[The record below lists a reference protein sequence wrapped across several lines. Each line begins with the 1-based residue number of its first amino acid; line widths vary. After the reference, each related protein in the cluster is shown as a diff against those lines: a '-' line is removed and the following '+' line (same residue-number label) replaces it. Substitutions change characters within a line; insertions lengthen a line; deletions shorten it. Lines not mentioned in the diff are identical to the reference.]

1 MAPRYLFLE
10 LIQGACLFGTKW
22 QKWWNYKNVSRI
34 VKIVHSAPI
43 SSFVSLVKKVH
54 KSTFWLKFCGWTLDK
69 WHIGLGCNCAFWL
82 LLFFYFLVYIVPTYI
97 YLVKA
102 ILSGGGQHLSVSRF
116 YLPKGNLLFTLNA
129 ITPFIS
135 YALCKNSCILWILKR
150 VYRLLNKQPL
160 PYTVLL
166 GKIQKP
172 AKGICLK

>member
-1 MAPRYLFLE
+1 MR
-10 LIQGACLFGTKW
+10 
-22 QKWWNYKNVSRI
+22 
-34 VKIVHSAPI
+34 I

-54 KSTFWLKFCGWTLDK
+54 KSTFWLKFCGMNIGQVTYWTWVQLC
-69 WHIGLGCNCAFWL
+69 ILVIIFS
-82 LLFFYFLVYIVPTYI
+82 FFSWCTIYCTYIYIYI

-150 VYRLLNKQPL
+150 VYRLLNKQPTSC
-160 PYTVLL
+160 TVLL

-172 AKGICLK
+172 AKGR

>member
-1 MAPRYLFLE
+1 MR
-10 LIQGACLFGTKW
+10 
-22 QKWWNYKNVSRI
+22 
-34 VKIVHSAPI
+34 I

-54 KSTFWLKFCGWTLDK
+54 KSTFWLKFCGMNIGQVTYWTWVQLC
-69 WHIGLGCNCAFWL
+69 ILVIIFFWC
-82 LLFFYFLVYIVPTYI
+82 IQYI

-102 ILSGGGQHLSVSRF
+102 ILLGGGQHLSVSRF

-150 VYRLLNKQPL
+150 VYRLLNKQPTSC
-160 PYTVLL
+160 TVLL

-172 AKGICLK
+172 AKGKNIIEYV